1 MQAKYLSI
9 SIHDNDFMNYAES
22 LMESINFMFKFFH
35 FYPKDEQDLERL
47 KSGIAHMWTSY
58 DLIDK
63 ACQGTFGENRLD
75 MFMKNLDLKIVD
87 FTDIPDWDNYETM
100 YIPLFENAENII
112 K

>member
-22 LMESINFMFKFFH
+22 LMESIAFMFKFYD
-35 FYPKDEQDLERL
+35 FYPKNEQDLERL
-47 KSGIAHMWTSY
+47 KSGIAHMWAGY
-58 DLIDK
+58 DLINK
-63 ACQGTFGENRLD
+63 ACRGRSDENYLD

-100 YIPLFENAENII
+100 YIPLFKDAENII

>member
-9 SIHDNDFMNYAES
+9 SIHDNDFMNYAENI
-22 LMESINFMFKFFH
+22 MESIAFMFKFFD

-47 KSGIAHMWTSY
+47 KSGIAHMWNSY
-58 DLIDK
+58 YLIDN
-63 ACQGTFGENRLD
+63 ACRGTSVVNRLD
-75 MFMKNLDLKIVD
+75 MFMKNIDLKIVD

-100 YIPLFENAENII
+100 YIPLFKDAENLI

>member
-1 MQAKYLSI
+1 MKGKYLSV
-9 SIHDNDFMNYAES
+9 SIHDNDFTNYAES
-22 LMESINFMFKFFH
+22 MMESIAFMFKFFN
-35 FYPKDEQDLERL
+35 FYPNDEEDLERL
-47 KSGIAHMWTSY
+47 KSGIAHMWTGF

-63 ACQGTFGENRLD
+63 ACRGREGENRLD

-100 YIPLFENAENII
+100 YIPLFKDAENII